1 MNAASS
7 EGMPLPRWRG
17 QRAAEVPALDVLHG
31 QEHVVADPAEVEDGD
46 DVLLDQRHREL
57 GLADE
62 HVEEPRIAV
71 PVAAQPLD
79 HQALLDARD
88 AAPGEVDVGHPT
100 PREGSEEL
108 VASQRRHP
116 RQYTVHPPDG
126 GVAAGIDE
134 PRRGS
139 DSPPVRRALVVCVA
153 LAATGTVRAA
163 PAADVVVAWSAAPLG
178 PVGDA
183 VSDTAARAGASYVDA
198 SPEAVPLPDPRPL
211 IKRGIAAYGSLEF
224 DAALTA
230 LDAAAGIVDQ
240 TGAALV
246 DATALG
252 DLFLHRA
259 LTHTQRGEDS
269 RAWDDFLA
277 AASID
282 PTRVLDPAGFPPRA
296 VERFAAGARPAR
308 RHAARA
314 GQARRPGELPGA
326 RGRRGGRPRGEL
338 ELAFGRHW
346 LDAACDGRAPVR
358 HRLVVDRAAMEA
370 ATAGPEIKP
379 PDDAALLIQA
389 RSAAARAMVAVTIVA
404 RTAVVRR
411 LGVDGKEQDRAS
423 LALRGAPVADARTI
437 SLAVGRLLAPP
448 PPPSRTPWYRSRWAW
463 AAAGAA
469 AASAIL
475 IPFAVSGGGSAPSV
489 TVHPSGVPEDWK

>member
-1 MNAASS
+1 M
-7 EGMPLPRWRG
+7 
-17 QRAAEVPALDVLHG
+17 
-31 QEHVVADPAEVEDGD
+31 
-46 DVLLDQRHREL
+46 
-57 GLADE
+57 
-62 HVEEPRIAV
+62 
-71 PVAAQPLD
+71 
-79 HQALLDARD
+79 
-88 AAPGEVDVGHPT
+88 
-100 PREGSEEL
+100 
-108 VASQRRHP
+108 
-116 RQYTVHPPDG
+116 
-126 GVAAGIDE
+126 
-134 PRRGS
+134 
-139 DSPPVRRALVVCVA
+139 RRALVVCVA

-183 VSDTAARAGASYVDA
+183 VSDTAARAGASFVDA

-277 AASID
+277 AAGID
-282 PTRVLDPAGFPPRA
+282 PTRVLDPAGFPPRV
-296 VERFAAGARPAR
+296 VERFAQ
-308 RHAARA
+308 ARA
-314 GQARRPGELPGA
+314 QLAATP
-326 RGRRGGRPRGEL
+326 RGRVKLVGPASCRVRVDGAAVGARGEL

-346 LDAACDGRAPVR
+346 LDAACDGRTPVR

-389 RSAAARAMVAVTIVA
+389 RSAAARAIVAVTIVA

-423 LALRGAPVADARTI
+423 LALRGAAVADARTI

>member
-1 MNAASS
+1 M
-7 EGMPLPRWRG
+7 
-17 QRAAEVPALDVLHG
+17 
-31 QEHVVADPAEVEDGD
+31 
-46 DVLLDQRHREL
+46 
-57 GLADE
+57 
-62 HVEEPRIAV
+62 
-71 PVAAQPLD
+71 
-79 HQALLDARD
+79 
-88 AAPGEVDVGHPT
+88 
-100 PREGSEEL
+100 
-108 VASQRRHP
+108 RR
-116 RQYTVHPPDG
+116 V
-126 GVAAGIDE
+126 
-134 PRRGS
+134 
-139 DSPPVRRALVVCVA
+139 LVVFVA
-153 LAATGTVRAA
+153 VGATATATETARAA
-163 PAADVVVAWSAAPLG
+163 PAADVVVAWSAASLG

-183 VSDTAARAGASYVDA
+183 VADACARAGASYVDT

-211 IKRGIAAYGSLEF
+211 IKRGIAAYGTLEF

-259 LTHTQRGEDS
+259 LTHTQRGEDA
-269 RAWDDFLA
+269 RAWDDFIA
-277 AASID
+277 AAGIA

-296 VERFAAGARPAR
+296 IERF
-308 RHAARA
+308 
-314 GQARRPGELPGA
+314 GQARAQLAATP
-326 RGRRGGRPRGEL
+326 RGRVKRAGPAGCRVRVDGAAASGAEL

-370 ATAGPEIKP
+370 AIAGPEIRP

-389 RSAAARAMVAVTIVA
+389 RSAAARAVVAVTVVA

-411 LGVDGKEQDRAS
+411 VGVDGKEQDRAS
-423 LALRGAPVADARTI
+423 VSLHGAGVADARAV
-437 SLAVGRLLAPP
+437 SLVVGRLLAPP
-448 PPPSRTPWYRSRWAW
+448 PPPDRTPWYRSRWAW

-475 IPFAVSGGGSAPSV
+475 IPLAVRGDGSAPSV
-489 TVHPSGVPEDWK
+489 TVRPAGVPEVWK